1 MRRETDAQWGT
12 RSFSFI
18 SFLLLPNSCQWM
30 GGGRVITPPPT
41 PHATLSSAEDQ
52 DGFLFPE
59 IFS

>member
-12 RSFSFI
+12 RSFSFV

-30 GGGRVITPPPT
+30 GGGRVIPPPPPPT
-41 PHATLSSAEDQ
+41 PSSAEDQ

>member
-12 RSFSFI
+12 RSFSFV

-30 GGGRVITPPPT
+30 GGGRVIHPLPP
-41 PHATLSSAEDQ
+41 TLSSAEDQ